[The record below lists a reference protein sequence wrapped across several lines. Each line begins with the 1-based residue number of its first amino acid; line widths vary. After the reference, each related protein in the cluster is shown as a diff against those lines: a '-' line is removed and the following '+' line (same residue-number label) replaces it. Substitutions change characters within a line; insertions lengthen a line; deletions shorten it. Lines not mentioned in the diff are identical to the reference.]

1 MATDADSP
9 SEQSRGRGRR
19 VPAFRL
25 KGDLHLSEQK
35 RGCVLGEVRF
45 EFSHL
50 LLSDIDVAFRSTG
63 VLFANL
69 MFEDCSFESGSSGS
83 IVEVENCSSRQ
94 FRDTIQFHHIS
105 FRKNTLIKG
114 TGLAMQSPSCFELEL
129 IDFVV
134 ERNRCDG
141 RCGVILSRQNRLRDI
156 VIRNNKPYDP
166 EKTNTVLFYAPPG
179 SETSMDGINST
190 QNSCPSINV
199 EGGSL
204 NMTKAVFYR
213 NSIPIGQNGANSAP
227 LQLKNA
233 KASIKDCL
241 CRQNEAE
248 YGGAISV
255 EKNSLCNI
263 TDCQFNKNNASAK
276 GGAIFVRDSVLSV
289 QKCSFTEGSATD
301 GGGIYAPF
309 SNISVEDTSA
319 SNLSARNYGGFL
331 SGIIS
336 EIRMQN
342 CLFSDNM
349 ASDGGGV
356 IECDSH
362 CRLSDTGSKYT
373 GNSAE
378 FGGAIYVA
386 GSDLSVQKC
395 NFTEG
400 SAIDGG
406 GIYASSSSVFVENT
420 FATDLFAGSGGGFI
434 SGETSRIRIQNCL
447 FSNNM
452 AAEGG
457 GVIECDPDCRFS
469 DTGSHYSGN
478 AAEFGGA
485 IYVADSDLSVQK
497 CNFTEGSARNG
508 GGIYAL
514 SSDVSIRRTEAF
526 DMFASGQGGAIY
538 SSESV
543 FKIINTQI
551 SHCEAGTDGG
561 AVMGK
566 HLSRLLCSGCTLI
579 ENKATRGGAIFFQFK
594 SIRSISIQLDNSI
607 VLNNSA
613 EYGGMH
619 DKANE
624 ERCTLFFT

>member
-1 MATDADSP
+1 MATDADFYSR
-9 SEQSRGRGRR
+9 QFRSRGGC
-19 VPAFRL
+19 VPPFRS
-25 KGDLHLSEQK
+25 KGSLHLSEQK
-35 RGCVLGEVRF
+35 RWRLLGEVGF

-50 LLSDIDVAFRSTG
+50 LLSDVDVAFRSTG

-69 MFEDCSFESGSSGS
+69 MFEGCSFKSGRSAS
-83 IVEVENCSSRQ
+83 IVEVENCSSRRI
-94 FRDTIQFHHIS
+94 RDTIQFHHIS

-114 TGLAMQSPSCFELEL
+114 TGLTMQSPSCFELEL

-156 VIRNNKPYDP
+156 VIRKNKPYDP
-166 EKTNTVLFYAPPG
+166 EKTKTVLFYAPPG
-179 SETSMDGINST
+179 SETSVDGINST

-263 TDCQFNKNNASAK
+263 TDCQFNKNSASGD
-276 GGAIFVRDSVLSV
+276 GGAIYVAGSILSV
-289 QKCSFTEGSATD
+289 QKCNFTEGSATD
-301 GGGIYAPF
+301 GGGIYASS
-309 SNISVEDTSA
+309 SNVSVENTSA
-319 SNLSARNYGGFL
+319 SDLSARDFGGFL
-331 SGIIS
+331 SGSTS

-349 ASDGGGV
+349 ASD
-356 IECDSH
+356 
-362 CRLSDTGSKYT
+362 
-373 GNSAE
+373 
-378 FGGAIYVA
+378 
-386 GSDLSVQKC
+386 
-395 NFTEG
+395 
-400 SAIDGG
+400 
-406 GIYASSSSVFVENT
+406 
-420 FATDLFAGSGGGFI
+420 
-434 SGETSRIRIQNCL
+434 
-447 FSNNM
+447 
-452 AAEGG
+452 GG

-497 CNFTEGSARNG
+497 CQFAKGSARNG

-543 FKIINTQI
+543 FKIINSQI

-566 HLSRLLCSGCTLI
+566 HSSRLLCNGCTLI

-613 EYGGMH
+613 EYGGIH
-619 DKANE
+619 DKANM
-624 ERCTLFFT
+624 RGAHCSLCRWDPNRR